1 MIQKKSILFFIGG
14 TFPAGGAERHLF
26 RLIKNL
32 KELDLYNIELILI
45 NENFNIFKDLKIKI
59 HHFKVGRRLISAQ
72 TLLSLIRLR
81 KKIKKFALVH
91 SFLNET
97 NFLSV
102 FFKLFNKK
110 TKLIISKRNQDKW
123 KNIKLFY
130 SITSNYFSDFIIVNS
145 YSMIKW
151 YKEKESIDLDKIR
164 YLPNSIASHWSFHE
178 KAPNEKKI
186 VITNIG
192 HLNPKKNQ
200 LALIKAFSE
209 LKKEIN
215 NVEMQIVGKGRLY
228 NDLVFEIKKL
238 NIVDSVSLINNCDD
252 VKHLLQK
259 TDIFVLPSIKEGMSN
274 ALLEAMA
281 CGIYCIA
288 TDTGGSKELIKLSGH
303 GKIIN
308 DNSDKE
314 IFKCLKQTI
323 INNKYKRSKEAS
335 EIVKSKFSVKNMID
349 EHLILY
355 NELIG

>member
-1 MIQKKSILFFIGG
+1 MIHKKNILFFIGG
-14 TFPAGGAERHLF
+14 SFPAGGAERHLF

-32 KELDLYNIELILI
+32 KESELYNIELMLI
-45 NENFNIFKDLKIKI
+45 NENFNIFEDLKIKI
-59 HHFKVGRRLISAQ
+59 HHFKVGRRLISFQ

-102 FFKLFNKK
+102 LFKLFNKK

-123 KNIKLFY
+123 ENVQLFY
-130 SITSNYFSDFIIVNS
+130 ANISNYFSDIITVNS
-145 YSMIKW
+145 RSMIDW
-151 YKEKESIDLDKIR
+151 YKSNEKINSDKIR
-164 YLPNSIASHWSFHE
+164 YLPNSIESHWGFNE
-178 KAPNEKKI
+178 KKLDEKKI

-192 HLNPKKNQ
+192 NLNHKKNQ
-200 LALIKAFSE
+200 IALIKAVAE
-209 LKKEIN
+209 LKKEIDN
-215 NVEMQIVGKGRLY
+215 FVLKIVGKGKLY

-238 NIVDSVSLINNCDD
+238 NIVDSVFLINNCDD
-252 VKHLLQK
+252 VKPLLQK
-259 TDIFVLPSIKEGMSN
+259 TDIFILPSIKEGMSN

-288 TDTGGSKELIKLSGH
+288 TDVGGSKELIKISGH
-303 GKIIN
+303 GMLIK

-314 IFKCLKQTI
+314 IYKCIKQVI
-323 INNKYKRSKEAS
+323 INKKYDRSKEAS
-335 EIVKSKFSVKNMID
+335 KAVKAIFSVKNMVD

-355 NELIG
+355 DELIG